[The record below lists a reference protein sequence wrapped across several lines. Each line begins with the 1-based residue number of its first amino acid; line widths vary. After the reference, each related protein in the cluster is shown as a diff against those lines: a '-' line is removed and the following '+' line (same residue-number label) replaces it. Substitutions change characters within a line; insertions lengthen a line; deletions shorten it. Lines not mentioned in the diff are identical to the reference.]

1 MSQPQPPQQPYGGE
15 NNPQHVYIQQSPK
28 AKNGLGTTA
37 LVLGIIAVVFAFI
50 PIVGMFFAIPLGIL
64 ALIFGGI
71 GVFRAFRGKA
81 SNKGVAISGT
91 TLAVVSFVVMG
102 VMSAAV
108 YNAAN
113 PNPPVAQSQ
122 QQSTGGGGNGGGSQ
136 QEKTAGIGDTVTSGD
151 IAFTIHE
158 VTESD
163 TVGEGFM
170 ATDAKGVFKA
180 VEVTMENTGSNAA
193 TMMSMSHYAYDADG
207 NEYQTS
213 PDAVM
218 GDSPFLEQTNPGQS
232 VEGSLY
238 YDVPEG
244 TELVEVKFTGGMLSD
259 PVVVSLK

>member
-1 MSQPQPPQQPYGGE
+1 MSTPQEPQQPPHGGAD
-15 NNPQHVYIQQSPK
+15 NPQHVYIQQSPK

-37 LVLGIIAVVFAFI
+37 LVLGILAVLFAFI

-64 ALIFGGI
+64 ALIFGGV

-122 QQSTGGGGNGGGSQ
+122 QQSTGGGNGGGGQ
-136 QEKTAGIGDTVTSGD
+136 QQTAGIGDTVTSGD
-151 IAFTIHE
+151 IAFTVHE

-163 TVGEGFM
+163 SVGEGFM
-170 ATDAKGVFKA
+170 ATDAKGLFKV
-180 VEVTMENTGSNAA
+180 VEVTMANNGNDAA
-193 TMMSMSHYAYDADG
+193 TMMSMSHYAYDSDG

-213 PDAVM
+213 ADAVM

-244 TELVEVKFTGGMLSD
+244 TELVKVEFTGGMLSD